1 MQILILKF
9 FGYIKLSIQNSVVSI
24 QKYFEPTPNTSDF
37 TLRSSCNHNLEPLS
51 TRKKSG
57 FHPLFAFT
65 EVRRNKLPLCYKF
78 LKYMF
83 NIFGI
88 AMQHRIFRR
97 WTNLETYF
105 LSESQIQLWLDQ
117 LIEKII
123 TVSQLEETQSEYFQE
138 FEKGRKLVEEITG
151 LLTNISSLPPSSVF
165 EPIIHLIEQ
174 RLQCQKITDLSGF
187 NRVMEAIVSNGIAFV
202 SGESD
207 IGLQTIPALAATAN
221 LNSNNLQLTSTLS
234 SSNINDNN
242 SDPDPLKPVSGFQF
256 DKIPAMVNN
265 DEEIDIIKEQFNT
278 SEKEPQCES
287 QLNSQKEL
295 PLIRNENN
303 LSLIPQ
309 EAARLAL
316 IIKQIF
322 PNSQVRWNFCLGEY
336 NFLVQ
341 VENLLIYLEALNE
354 GEIIRKEME
363 KDGWNILICQKED
376 LSFPRRFEREIK
388 RILKKSK
395 PNTTH
400 ACINVLK
407 N

>member
-1 MQILILKF
+1 
-9 FGYIKLSIQNSVVSI
+9 
-24 QKYFEPTPNTSDF
+24 
-37 TLRSSCNHNLEPLS
+37 
-51 TRKKSG
+51 
-57 FHPLFAFT
+57 
-65 EVRRNKLPLCYKF
+65 
-78 LKYMF
+78 MF

-174 RLQCQKITDLSGF
+174 RLQGQKIVDLSGF
-187 NRVMEAIVSNGIAFV
+187 NKVMESIVSKGIAV
-202 SGESD
+202 ASGESG
-207 IGLQTIPALAATAN
+207 IELQAIPALAATAN
-221 LNSNNLQLTSTLS
+221 LNFTNNLQLTPTLS
-234 SSNINDNN
+234 SSNINGNN
-242 SDPDPLKPVSGFQF
+242 FNPDPLEPVSVLQF
-256 DKIPAMVNN
+256 NEKASNQINKIQRIKN
-265 DEEIDIIKEQFNT
+265 DEGIDIVKEQFNT
-278 SEKEPQCES
+278 SENEPQQKCES
-287 QLNSQKEL
+287 QLNYQNEL
-295 PLIRNENN
+295 PLTRNENN

-341 VENLLIYLEALNE
+341 VEDLLIYLEALNE
-354 GEIIRKEME
+354 GEIVRREMK
-363 KDGWNILICQKED
+363 KDGWNILVCNRED
-376 LSFPRRFEREIK
+376 LSFPRRFEREIN
-388 RILKKSK
+388 RILKNSK
-395 PNTTH
+395 H
-400 ACINVLK
+400 
-407 N
+407 